1 MMQLEADVR
10 SKLFEENQRNPR
22 SLDQNND
29 DFIVSLHFFE
39 FLLKT
44 TFSTLCA
51 RRIDTFLK
59 ILFLCHKHAKTIYYV
74 VLTCL

>member
-44 TFSTLCA
+44 TYPTV
-51 RRIDTFLK
+51 RK
-59 ILFLCHKHAKTIYYV
+59 EN
-74 VLTCL
+74 